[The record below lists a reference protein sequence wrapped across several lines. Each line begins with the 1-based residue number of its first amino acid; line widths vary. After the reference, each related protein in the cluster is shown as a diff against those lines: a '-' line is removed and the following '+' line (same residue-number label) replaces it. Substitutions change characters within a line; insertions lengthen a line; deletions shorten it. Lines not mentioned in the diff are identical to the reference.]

1 MQLVTIGPKYQV
13 VIPKEVR
20 KKLKGIKPGNK
31 VALKAVDENT
41 ATIETEP
48 KSWVERTAGMMTEAW
63 QGIDPI
69 KELEKMKNEW
79 EERLKD
85 QEKIWNKTT

>member
-1 MQLVTIGPKYQV
+1 MQFVTIGPKYQV

-31 VALKAVDENT
+31 VALKAVNENT

-69 KELEKMKNEW
+69 KELEEMKNEW

-85 QEKIWNKTT
+85 QEKIWNKTK